1 MAAKNFGRVNVS
13 ITASTGGLTAG
24 LAQATKTLSSFT
36 SRVAST
42 ASPLRMLSNVA
53 QSTFGQLA
61 MFSMARSAVNTLTG
75 MASAA
80 AENVDVQS
88 KLSRRLGTTYG
99 ELAGL
104 KMAGDLAGVGIET
117 IGSAMTKAD
126 VAMQKAAGGSR
137 SAQAAFAT
145 LGLTA
150 DQLQGMSSA
159 DRFEAIASSI
169 SGLETPAQRA
179 AAAVALFGRSGA
191 ELLPLFE
198 GGADGIRRARE
209 EAQAFGL
216 ALTNAQGQNIEEMN
230 DSFTRV
236 YSAIQGVVQQVVAH
250 LAPAITAIAKQFT
263 DFVGSVGG
271 ANIGQAIGEA
281 LLQGARYLASVG
293 DYLIANFVPT
303 LQQVFS
309 YLSQVGQ
316 QWSAVFSFGDRVAA
330 AFVGAFQLLQ
340 SVGSGIGLVFSRAV
354 ENLASVGADIA
365 SWMPGSGDSEKFLRG
380 LQSEAG
386 RFGDAYA
393 KAASE
398 SFASSKS
405 NFHKAIFGDGEK
417 DSGKAMAGPLTSAID
432 MAISQSRSAA
442 AAIDAKTVGIK
453 QALETPTTTQLQIN
467 SAALK
472 AIVAGTSEG
481 EAFRNSLIRGADP
494 RNTGDAS
501 GEETAA
507 NTAEMVG
514 QLDELNGTLAD
525 MLGLAEISV

>member
-24 LAQATKTLSSFT
+24 LSRATKTMTSFAGRVT
-36 SRVAST
+36 ST
-42 ASPLRMLSNVA
+42 LNPLRMLSNVA

-61 MFSMARSAVNTLTG
+61 MFSMARGAVSTLTG

-88 KLSRRLGTTYG
+88 KLSRRLGTTYA

-104 KMAGDLAGVGIET
+104 KLAGDLAGVGVET
-117 IGSAMTKAD
+117 IGMAMTKAD
-126 VAMQKAAGGSR
+126 VAMQKAAGGSK

-150 DQLQGMSSA
+150 ERLQAMSSA
-159 DRFEAIASSI
+159 DRFEAIAAAI
-169 SGLETPAQRA
+169 AGLQTPAERS

-191 ELLPLFE
+191 QLLPLFE
-198 GGADGIRRARE
+198 GGAEGIRRARE

-281 LLQGARYLASVG
+281 LLQGARYLAEIG
-293 DYLIANFVPT
+293 DYLISSLGSSFG
-303 LQQVFS
+303 F
-309 YLSQVGQ
+309 LSQVAE
-316 QWSAVFSFGDRVAA
+316 QWSAVFEVASRVAGFLSGVFNAFTAGMQTIVLGFSKVAEFFGVDSA
-330 AFVGAFQLLQ
+330 AKFSKQLELGIAKDLQERDQGFATAF
-340 SVGSGIGLVFSRAV
+340 G
-354 ENLASVGADIA
+354 
-365 SWMPGSGDSEKFLRG
+365 
-380 LQSEAG
+380 
-386 RFGDAYA
+386 
-393 KAASE
+393 
-398 SFASSKS
+398 SSKEDTT
-405 NFHKAIFGDGEK
+405 KAV
-417 DSGKAMAGPLTSAID
+417 AGPLTSAID
-432 MAISQSRSAA
+432 AAVAQSRAAA
-442 AAIDAKTVGIK
+442 AAIDKKTVSIQ
-453 QALETPTTTQLQIN
+453 QALATPTTTQVQVN
-467 SAALK
+467 TEALK

-481 EAFRNSLIRGADP
+481 EAFRNSLLRGADP
-494 RNTGDAS
+494 RNTGDANQ
-501 GEETAA
+501 ERTADA
-507 NTAEMVG
+507 TERTADG
-514 QLDELNGTLAD
+514 IDELASILQDQLA
-525 MLGLAEISV
+525 LAEISV